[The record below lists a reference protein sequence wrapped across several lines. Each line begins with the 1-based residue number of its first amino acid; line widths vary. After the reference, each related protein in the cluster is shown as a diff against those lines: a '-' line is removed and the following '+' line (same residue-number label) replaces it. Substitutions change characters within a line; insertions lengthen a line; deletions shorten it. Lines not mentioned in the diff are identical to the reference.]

1 MNLPGRARDDKKPRK
16 NSPEAKKKAACQPT
30 YSTKTPAMIDDM
42 APKKAL
48 LPHMSPM
55 NVPSRPLPAATS
67 MAAAWV
73 RELTENRNTP
83 NNSTEMVI
91 PIPSPLRAM
100 VTGKM
105 TAAAMINTI
114 MGFLPMRSDK
124 APNIGPANIPGA
136 ASRATWNPTQKLL
149 MPNWSDR

>member
-1 MNLPGRARDDKKPRK
+1 
-16 NSPEAKKKAACQPT
+16 
-30 YSTKTPAMIDDM
+30 M

-48 LPHMSPM
+48 LPHISPM

-67 MAAAWV
+67 MAAACV
-73 RELTENRNTP
+73 RELTENKNSP
-83 NNSTEMVI
+83 NISTEKV
-91 PIPSPLRAM
+91 IPSPSPPRAM

-105 TAAAMINTI
+105 TAEAMMNMI
-114 MGFLPMRSDK
+114 MGFLPIRSER
-124 APNIGPANIPGA
+124 APNSGPANIPGA